1 MDLGTSL
8 RIWRR
13 WWILSLVLFLL
24 TVTGASATLLRSRS
38 YQASS
43 TVILLASRSAAKLNG
58 GNPYLSFNP
67 SLTLA
72 ADAVSRE
79 VAAPQTAAALAGR
92 GFRDAYTVAL
102 APYTTN
108 TTGSVLVVTVTGNSK
123 VAVERMMHAV
133 TGEVSVELAQLQVQ
147 SQKGVPTHNRIRTAT
162 LSYTPQA
169 ALNVSQTARPVV
181 TLTVVGLLLSFGIPV
196 AADGLLARRRPA
208 RRHRGV
214 LPREEPD
221 SAHPLA
227 AG

>member
-13 WWILSLVLFLL
+13 WWILSVVLLLL
-24 TVTGASATLLRSRS
+24 TVAGASATLLSSRS

-43 TVILLASRSAAKLNG
+43 TVILLASRSAARLNG

-79 VAAPQTAAALAGR
+79 VTAPQTAHALAGQ
-92 GFRDAYTVAL
+92 GFQDAYTVAL

-108 TTGSVLVVTVTGNSK
+108 TTGSVLLVTVTGNDK
-123 VAVERMMHAV
+123 AAVERMLHAV
-133 TGEVSVELAQLQVQ
+133 TGEISVELLQLQVQ
-147 SQKGVPTHNRIRTAT
+147 SQQGVPEHNRIRTAT

-181 TLTVVGLLLSFGIPV
+181 TLTAVGLLLTFGIPLG
-196 AADGLLARRRPA
+196 ADGLAARRRPG
-208 RRHRGV
+208 RRHSGAH
-214 LPREEPD
+214 PREASEP
-221 SAHPLA
+221 AQPLA
-227 AG
+227 VR